1 VPSWIPKN
9 LPLGAPAAALANA
22 FVLAPL
28 GLFAWLNELDS
39 DLFYRA
45 VQEDEWLE
53 WGTFWGFLAA
63 AAAWGTAAFRQWRR
77 TDLWPWFL
85 GGVALFC
92 FVVGMEEI
100 SWGQRVLGYRPPSY
114 FLEHNFQQELNVH
127 NVIDQDLRMQAVRVV
142 ILGFGVALP
151 LLALVPWLRRTLAAA
166 AVVAPPVELIPAFLA
181 AWWVYDEYPFRFAGE
196 ITELMLAFGFLFAGL
211 ARASELSEATPR
223 WSGPLLGIA
232 VSTAFVVA
240 LGGANAWVSRAQ
252 RQAAPETLETA
263 RIELAALAR
272 DIAGQAG
279 LSGGELPTGCGLHKR
294 LYTFRRENDAE
305 FLAAGGFAALQ
316 EQGLPAE
323 RAEFLLDPWNSPYW
337 IRDKCSDGGRQRVVF
352 VYSFGPNRR
361 RESTSWEIQG
371 DDPGV
376 VLLKRR
382 QRS

>member
-9 LPLGAPAAALANA
+9 LSLGAPAAVLANGL
-22 FVLAPL
+22 VLAPL
-28 GLFAWLNELDS
+28 ALFAWLNDWDS

-53 WGTFWGFLAA
+53 WGTFWGFIGAA
-63 AAAWGTAAFRQWRR
+63 VVWGVAAFRQLRR

-85 GGVALFC
+85 GGLALFC

-127 NVIDQDLRMQAVRVV
+127 NVVDQDLRMQAVRVV
-142 ILGFGVALP
+142 ILGYGVVLP
-151 LLALVPWLRRTLAAA
+151 LLALLPWVKRTLAIA
-166 AVVAPPVELIPAFLA
+166 AVVAPPVELIPAFA
-181 AWWVYDEYPFRFAGE
+181 ASWWVYDEYPFRFAGE
-196 ITELMLAFGFLFAGL
+196 ITELMLALGFLFAGL
-211 ARASELSEATPR
+211 ARASELSEPAPR
-223 WSGPLLGIA
+223 RSGPLLGIA
-232 VSTAFVVA
+232 VFTAFVVA

-252 RQAAPETLETA
+252 REAAPETLETA

-279 LSGGELPTGCGLHKR
+279 LSSGALPTDCGLHKR

-305 FLAAGGFAALQ
+305 FLAEGGFAALQ
-316 EQGLPAE
+316 EQGLPPE

-337 IRDKCSDGGRQRVVF
+337 IRDKCSDEGRVVF

-376 VLLKRR
+376 VLLRQR